1 MFAFEITVKAL
12 TSSRHQ
18 VFCSEH
24 GQIGGLYA
32 TDALAREA
40 MHAHSTDA
48 HTPVRIEL
56 RETVE
61 VTRQNGTVQRGV
73 VTSRDFLSDGYT
85 IEGYQVFIPE
95 TGTSMIIAA
104 DRVRPLRDTRPAG
117 TRRQPSAPVV
127 EGWPSLTED
136 QAPDF
141 VGELPNGTART
152 VEIRWTVPGVVN
164 EHEFTHR
171 LIVADEAD
179 ARAQIRR
186 DFLMPGVDPSTVRL
200 ISVRRIYP
208 TGY

>member
-12 TSSRHQ
+12 TSTRHQ

-95 TGTSMIIAA
+95 TGKSVIIDA

-117 TRRQPSAPVV
+117 TSRQPVV

-141 VGELPNGTART
+141 VGALPNGTART
-152 VEIRWTVPGVVN
+152 VQIRWTVPGVVAGT
-164 EHEFTHR
+164 EFVHR
-171 LIVADEAD
+171 LFVDSEAD
-179 ARAQIRR
+179 ARRQIRR
-186 DFLMPGVDPSTVRL
+186 DFLRPGVPSSAIVFL
-200 ISVRRIYP
+200 EV
-208 TGY
+208 TGL